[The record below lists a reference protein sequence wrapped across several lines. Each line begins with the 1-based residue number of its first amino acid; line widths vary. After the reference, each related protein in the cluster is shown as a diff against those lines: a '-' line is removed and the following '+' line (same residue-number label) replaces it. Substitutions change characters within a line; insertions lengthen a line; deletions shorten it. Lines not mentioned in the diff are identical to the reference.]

1 MNVEEFL
8 NSTNEWHFSTKEK
21 LSPDDLI
28 DGLLDFGLFPEKVPP
43 CFTSRGLAKAAKD
56 LLANCISDNDE
67 SSLKKMIEKYS
78 SDYIRYEA
86 LRDINVPRHLGIPH
100 PAAYAIQVLGIA
112 RYWEE
117 ISRHC
122 NKPQPQFSRIHVRHT
137 GNGRVFEMNYK
148 GNERYKIE
156 EIELEWMAGAKY
168 LVKADI
174 ASCFPSIY
182 THSIPWA
189 LHGKDQAKESNKRA
203 GLAGN
208 FLDKVTQSIRDKQTN
223 GLLIGPHS
231 SNVISEIVLTSIDVN
246 LQEKGYSRVS
256 RHIDDYTFYALSH
269 EEAERFVKDLGMCLR
284 AFEMSIN
291 DKKTQIL
298 ELPRASTENW
308 IHRLSTFTF
317 PDSAEVKFSTI
328 RSYLDLALDC
338 AHAIG
343 KSTPLN
349 YAIKT
354 LSGKNGERK
363 LNGRAKRM
371 YTQEAINLAL
381 AYPYLAPLLDE
392 FVFEKY
398 QYPDQPAVIAK
409 FSSSLI
415 ELGLQKLY
423 PDAIAHAIY
432 CALKYKITLDVTEK
446 KLIEII
452 SLDDCLANVIL
463 LEYAIIKDLK
473 EVKKTLKKRAKELK
487 SSNPR
492 EIAKNW
498 LLAYQQWAEKDLKGN
513 GQIFLA
519 ELKKRGIKFLVI
531 PQKSTSAPAAAFQ
544 S

>member
-1 MNVEEFL
+1 MDVEEIL
-8 NSTNEWHFSTKEK
+8 NATTEWYFSTKEK

-43 CFTSRGLAKAAKD
+43 CFTSAGLATASKE
-56 LLANCISDNDE
+56 LLAKYINDDKE
-67 SSLKKMIEKYS
+67 SFLKETIEKYS

-100 PAAYAIQVLGIA
+100 PAAYAIQVFG
-112 RYWEE
+112 
-117 ISRHC
+117 ISRHWEMISMHC
-122 NKPQPQFSRIHVRHT
+122 NKPQPQFSRIYVRHT

-148 GNERYKIE
+148 GNERYKTE
-156 EIELEWMAGAKY
+156 EIELEWMAGTKY

-189 LHGKDQAKESNKRA
+189 LHGKEEAKKSNSITT
-203 GLAGN
+203 LSGN
-208 FLDKVTQSIRDKQTN
+208 FLDKVTQNIRDKQTN

-231 SNVISEIVLTSIDVN
+231 SNIISEIVLTSIDVN
-246 LQEKGYSRVS
+246 LQKKGYRMVS
-256 RHIDDYTFYALSH
+256 RHIDDYTFYAKSH

-284 AFEMSIN
+284 EFEMSIN

-308 IHRLSTFTF
+308 IHRLNTFTF
-317 PDSAEVKFSTI
+317 PNSGEVKFSTI

-343 KSTPLN
+343 RSTPLN

-354 LSGKNGERK
+354 LSGENGKRK

-398 QYPDQPAVIAK
+398 QYPDQLAVIAK

-415 ELGLQKLY
+415 ELGLQRLY
-423 PDAIAHAIY
+423 PDAVAHAIY
-432 CALKYKITLDVTEK
+432 YALKYEITLNLTED
-446 KLIEII
+446 KLVEII
-452 SLDDCLANVIL
+452 LMDDCLTNVIL
-463 LEYAIIKDLK
+463 LEYATIKGLK
-473 EVKKTLKKRAKELK
+473 KVKKALKNRALELK
-487 SSNPR
+487 SSTPR

-498 LLAYQQWAEKDLKGN
+498 LLAYQQWTEKDLKGN
-513 GQIFLA
+513 GQQFLA
-519 ELKKRGIKFLVI
+519 DLKRMGIKFLVI
-531 PQKSTSAPAAAFQ
+531 PKNSTSVPTTT

>member
-1 MNVEEFL
+1 MDFKNLL
-8 NSTNEWHFSTKEK
+8 NSTIEWNFSEIEK
-21 LSPDDLI
+21 LSTDDLI
-28 DGLLDFGLFPEKVPP
+28 NGLLDFGLFPEKVPP
-43 CFTSRGLAKAAKD
+43 CFTSAGLATASKA
-56 LLANCISDNDE
+56 LLADYISNNE
-67 SSLKKMIEKYS
+67 EPSLKKTIEKYS

-100 PAAYAIQVLGIA
+100 PAAYAIQVLGIS
-112 RYWEE
+112 RHWEE
-117 ISRHC
+117 ISIHC
-122 NKPQPQFSRIHVRHT
+122 NKPQPKFTRIHVRHT
-137 GNGRVFEMNYK
+137 GNGRIFEMNYK
-148 GNERYKIE
+148 GNERYKME
-156 EIELEWMAGAKY
+156 EIELEWMAGTKY

-189 LHGKDQAKESNKRA
+189 LHGKEKAKVSNTID
-203 GLAGN
+203 LAGN
-208 FLDKVTQSIRDKQTN
+208 FLDKVTQNIRDKQTN

-231 SNVISEIVLTSIDVN
+231 SNVISEIVLTSIDIS
-246 LQEKGYSRVS
+246 LQSKGYSMVS
-256 RHIDDYTFYALSH
+256 RHIDDYTFYAKSH

-284 AFEMSIN
+284 EFEMSIN

-298 ELPRASTENW
+298 ELPQASTENW
-308 IHRLSTFTF
+308 IHRLNTFTF
-317 PDSAEVKFSTI
+317 PNSEEIKFSTI

-354 LSGKNGERK
+354 LSGQNGERK

-381 AYPYLAPLLDE
+381 AYPYLAPLLDQ

-398 QYPDQPAVIAK
+398 QYPEQPAVIAK

-432 CALKYKITLDVTEK
+432 FALKYEITLVLTEK

-452 SLDDCLANVIL
+452 SLDDCLTNVVL
-463 LEYAIIKDLK
+463 LEYATIKDLK
-473 EVKKTLKKRAKELK
+473 EVKKALKKRAIELK
-487 SSNPR
+487 NSSNPR

-498 LLAYQQWAEKDLKGN
+498 LLAYQQWTEKELKGK
-513 GQIFLA
+513 GQPFLA
-519 ELKKRGIKFLVI
+519 ELKKMGIKFLVI
-531 PQKSTSAPAAAFQ
+531 PQKSSSVPATTP
-544 S
+544 